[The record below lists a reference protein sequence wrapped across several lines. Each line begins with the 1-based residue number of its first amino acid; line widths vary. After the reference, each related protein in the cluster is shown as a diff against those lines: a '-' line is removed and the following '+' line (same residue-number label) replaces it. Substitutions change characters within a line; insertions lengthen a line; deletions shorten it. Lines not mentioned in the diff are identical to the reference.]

1 MSSDGVQISG
11 CPERR
16 KQEGDRR
23 CTVSISAAPM
33 VEMGS
38 LMFLQSE
45 LSKLGT
51 WGKGGPVAASQR
63 ICSEVRWE
71 YKVLE

>member
-1 MSSDGVQISG
+1 M
-11 CPERR
+11 
-16 KQEGDRR
+16 
-23 CTVSISAAPM
+23 SISAAPM
-33 VEMGS
+33 VETGS

-51 WGKGGPVAASQR
+51 RGKCGPVAASQR

-71 YKVLE
+71 DKVLE